1 MLATLLVP
9 ETKCVKIS
17 LEFQTACVLMDLV
30 VKTIAQVYI
39 LQAMLMYTN
48 ALYGSFLSSP
58 CTEEFTNNL
67 IVRKETI
74 QLKFVDNVTYFGK

>member
-1 MLATLLVP
+1 
-9 ETKCVKIS
+9 
-17 LEFQTACVLMDLV
+17 MDLV

-58 CTEEFTNNL
+58 CTEEFTNNF
-67 IVRKETI
+67 IVRKENYPAELRRQRNIFRQMREQPPHPFFVFI
-74 QLKFVDNVTYFGK
+74 QFSLF